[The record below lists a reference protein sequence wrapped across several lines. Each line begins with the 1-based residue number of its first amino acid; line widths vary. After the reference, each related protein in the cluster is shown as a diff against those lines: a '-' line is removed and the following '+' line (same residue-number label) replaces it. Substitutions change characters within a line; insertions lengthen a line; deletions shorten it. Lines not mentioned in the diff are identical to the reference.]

1 MFKKSL
7 FFFLL
12 MITLFLIGCSKN
24 ENYEYINSS
33 ENDYLDD
40 DPNVDDMQ
48 NDDYIKLCAW
58 RGCYNDYDYESNTLV
73 QYCEENSWPSYRKA
87 LEYEFDFLWIASVN
101 FSKDGVFYVMHD
113 NNSNRTCNYNIE
125 LREHYSDDIDRLFL
139 NNKGAYNWQ
148 DQDLRIP
155 RLEDVLK
162 FCFDNQFNYGIRLGW
177 LPDYYNASNSIWNS
191 ALELFEQYHMPECI
205 YSGTYDQISII
216 KKKHKDWNCQ
226 LLIESTLSK
235 SDALDFVQTLNNENF
250 NNMSVIIYNSHLSC
264 DLVEYSHANNIRIFL
279 VIDFVIND
287 DFINQIKNIKVDAL
301 ITNYYIEL

>member
-1 MFKKSL
+1 MLKKCL
-7 FFFLL
+7 NCFFLIFIL
-12 MITLFLIGCSKN
+12 VLIGCNNN
-24 ENYEYINSS
+24 ENSEYNNSS
-33 ENDYLDD
+33 KEISSDD
-40 DPNVDDMQ
+40 DLVIDDFEVDD
-48 NDDYIKLCAW
+48 NIKLCAW
-58 RGCYNDYDYESNTLV
+58 RGCYNDFDFESNSLV
-73 QYCEENSWPSYRKA
+73 QYCEENSWPSYKKA
-87 LEYEFDFLWIASVN
+87 LENKFDFLWIASVN

-113 NNSNRTCNYNIE
+113 NNSYRTCNYNIE
-125 LREHYSDDIDRLFL
+125 LREYYSDDIDRLLL
-139 NNKGAYNWQ
+139 NNKGTYNWQ
-148 DQDLRIP
+148 EQDLRIP

-177 LPDYYNASNSIWNS
+177 LPDYYNTSNSIWNS

-235 SDALDFVQTLNNENF
+235 SDALDFVQTFNNENF

-287 DFINQIKNIKVDAL
+287 DFIIQIKNIKVDAL